1 MELFYL
7 LNFLIVIIVVR
18 ADVEGQREVPQDMS
32 EDMYAPNSVPMMG
45 KKGGPAIYERKYFL
59 PLPMLRLKREKESPF
74 VYRTPWHIGK
84 RSPPDLYTASWIGS
98 LFKPSSADIENKHNR
113 RMKFSR
119 SGSNK
124 GGEEVCEDCL
134 MISCLQERKV
144 PWAGTGTTWS
154 GSHRASGSMTTGTSS
169 TTGTSCTRGTRSK
182 TGRSCTRG
190 T

>member
-1 MELFYL
+1 
-7 LNFLIVIIVVR
+7 
-18 ADVEGQREVPQDMS
+18 
-32 EDMYAPNSVPMMG
+32 
-45 KKGGPAIYERKYFL
+45 
-59 PLPMLRLKREKESPF
+59 MLRLKREKESPF

-124 GGEEVCEDCL
+124 GGKEVYDDCL

-144 PWAGTGTTWS
+144 P
-154 GSHRASGSMTTGTSS
+154 
-169 TTGTSCTRGTRSK
+169 
-182 TGRSCTRG
+182 
-190 T
+190 

>member
-124 GGEEVCEDCL
+124 GWEEVCEDCL
-134 MISCLQERKV
+134 MISCLQGRKV
-144 PWAGTGTTWS
+144 P
-154 GSHRASGSMTTGTSS
+154 
-169 TTGTSCTRGTRSK
+169 
-182 TGRSCTRG
+182 
-190 T
+190 